1 MHRIHRIQL
10 LSIILLLICVSFLL
24 GSICKYEIFVNE
36 DTLGLKQVRLMF
48 KRTLSQ
54 KPVLPLIHNQNKKIQ
69 HTTLETFIKKVSMQ
83 NLTRFHSG
91 TFVLEI
97 LEIFTIIFF

>member
-54 KPVLPLIHNQNKKIQ
+54 KPVLPLIHNQNKKNSAHYSWDIYQ
-69 HTTLETFIKKVSMQ
+69 KSFDAKFDKVS
-83 NLTRFHSG
+83 
-91 TFVLEI
+91 
-97 LEIFTIIFF
+97 